1 MCFEGKMKNNTV
13 LLKSC
18 DCSNKLS
25 TFTQEVHGLTPY
37 CSAVHDGI
45 MCWPATP
52 PGITVAQHCPPL
64 PGFIV
69 KMLVYRKCSENG
81 AWQHF
86 NDSFVVIEKTN
97 FESYLKT
104 VATQPQEYGLDYI
117 TQVSDVIRK
126 TNILGMVFVLLS
138 LLSIV
143 ISIILYKFILPKY
156 INDILRIKIHKHL
169 FAAVSFDMLLKFIF
183 QISLLLSINNS
194 DPGLLQKPVI
204 CEILITLNQYSETTI
219 LLWTAIDCHFIHV
232 SARSGLLC
240 ISGYLAY
247 IIIGWGTPLIPTLI
261 WAMTLNMSHKVSCW
275 QGHVKLTSIWIVE
288 VPKMVC
294 LMAILMFI
302 CMSSYRHYQTVSQH
316 SNTHPKTISNL
327 LTTTIMF
334 VLLLLTFLVITI
346 PTHIKIDNLQHKII
360 IQYIATI
367 LTSSKGIYVILLCN
381 YSNIKDYVRP
391 EPSNT
396 DIEF

>member
-1 MCFEGKMKNNTV
+1 MCFVGKMKNNTV

-25 TFTQEVHGLTPY
+25 TFTQEVHGLMPY

-97 FESYLKT
+97 FESYLQT

-194 DPGLLQKPVI
+194 DPG
-204 CEILITLNQYSETTI
+204 
-219 LLWTAIDCHFIHV
+219 
-232 SARSGLLC
+232 
-240 ISGYLAY
+240 
-247 IIIGWGTPLIPTLI
+247 
-261 WAMTLNMSHKVSCW
+261 
-275 QGHVKLTSIWIVE
+275 
-288 VPKMVC
+288 
-294 LMAILMFI
+294 
-302 CMSSYRHYQTVSQH
+302 
-316 SNTHPKTISNL
+316 
-327 LTTTIMF
+327 
-334 VLLLLTFLVITI
+334 
-346 PTHIKIDNLQHKII
+346 
-360 IQYIATI
+360 
-367 LTSSKGIYVILLCN
+367 
-381 YSNIKDYVRP
+381 
-391 EPSNT
+391 
-396 DIEF
+396 